1 MGIVA
6 EVINVQRRDGAGLTI
21 LVGRR
26 NASDGA
32 ANAGQRVL
40 GLVAVVVVP
49 GIPNAIHLVA
59 QLQQRLVLLVLEE
72 LAVHVRSVVIEDKAL
87 RAKLHGH
94 IIEAI
99 LIYLAVADE
108 NPLAEVGK
116 VEIRVNKSVWQTL
129 ILVVVVEEDKGSV
142 SEELIVVVIEV
153 FVLILDGGR
162 RVDGCSDEWQAVC
175 YGLGLIPGSCH
186 HPVIGLI
193 PFAIHLL
200 LHQMVRQRGKV
211 EVHES
216 EGAVLVID
224 NLIAPDHAD
233 VFPVL
238 IIVGH
243 KSTFFLLMEIGIE
256 ELEVILLV
264 VEIVVVLV
272 LVAGCDELA
281 ELRERLFRFQV
292 DAIAILLVNCF
303 ASLLHSSSVG
313 SGTREHPF
321 HLIQGQTATY
331 VAVEGDGGMHDV

>member
-26 NASDGA
+26 DASDGA

-87 RAKLHGH
+87 RTKLHRH

-99 LIYLAVADE
+99 LTNLAVADE
-108 NPLAEVGK
+108 NPFAEVGK

-142 SEELIVVVIEV
+142 SEELIAVVIEV

-162 RVDGCSDEWQAVC
+162 RVDGCSDEWQAV
-175 YGLGLIPGSCH
+175 
-186 HPVIGLI
+186 
-193 PFAIHLL
+193 
-200 LHQMVRQRGKV
+200 
-211 EVHES
+211 
-216 EGAVLVID
+216 
-224 NLIAPDHAD
+224 
-233 VFPVL
+233 
-238 IIVGH
+238 
-243 KSTFFLLMEIGIE
+243 
-256 ELEVILLV
+256 
-264 VEIVVVLV
+264 
-272 LVAGCDELA
+272 
-281 ELRERLFRFQV
+281 
-292 DAIAILLVNCF
+292 
-303 ASLLHSSSVG
+303 
-313 SGTREHPF
+313 
-321 HLIQGQTATY
+321 
-331 VAVEGDGGMHDV
+331 